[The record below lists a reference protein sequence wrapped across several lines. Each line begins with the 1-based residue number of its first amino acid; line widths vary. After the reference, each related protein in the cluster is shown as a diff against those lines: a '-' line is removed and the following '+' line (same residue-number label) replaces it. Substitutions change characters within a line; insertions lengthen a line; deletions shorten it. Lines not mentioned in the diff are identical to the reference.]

1 MNKLKIKVINPPQIE
16 HQKELMQ
23 LIKEHIQ
30 ENYY

>member
-1 MNKLKIKVINPPQIE
+1 MSKLKIKVINPPHID
-16 HQKELMQ
+16 HQKEFIQ